1 MMWSLFLI
9 CGVVQVEKVDFDRE
23 RLQRLRE
30 ALHVS
35 KDKELAEALG
45 LGEKAFNARKAR
57 NSFPVKE
64 LYALAAK
71 RPDLKIDVAYV
82 LTGITS
88 EAHSRLNDLQA
99 GLDLAAVSGAGA
111 FSEMKMGGQLM
122 AQQMGQARPTLSPD
136 ELALLTD
143 YRALDARAKAGVRA
157 LMAGIT
163 PLAK

>member
-1 MMWSLFLI
+1 MN
-9 CGVVQVEKVDFDRE
+9 DFAQQLG
-23 RLQRLRE
+23 RLKI
-30 ALHVS
+30 ALGKS
-35 KDKELAEALG
+35 KDVEVADALGMAKTALAE
-45 LGEKAFNARKAR
+45 RKR
-57 NSFPVKE
+57 RGSFPDRE

>member
-1 MMWSLFLI
+1 MN
-9 CGVVQVEKVDFDRE
+9 DFAQQLG
-23 RLQRLRE
+23 RLKI
-30 ALHVS
+30 ALGKS
-35 KDKELAEALG
+35 KDVEVADALGMAKTALAE
-45 LGEKAFNARKAR
+45 RKR
-57 NSFPVKE
+57 RGSFPDRE

-88 EAHSRLNDLQA
+88 ESHARLNELQA
-99 GLDLAAVSGAGA
+99 GLDLAAANGAST

>member
-1 MMWSLFLI
+1 MN
-9 CGVVQVEKVDFDRE
+9 DFAQQLG
-23 RLQRLRE
+23 RLKI
-30 ALHVS
+30 ALGKS
-35 KDKELAEALG
+35 KDVEVADALGMAKTALAE
-45 LGEKAFNARKAR
+45 RKR
-57 NSFPVKE
+57 RGSFPDRE

-163 PLAK
+163 PLEK